1 MMDELTAA
9 RTGTESFLCALLDL
23 FNPHLGAHGRR
34 LAELIVALA
43 PQFDVRDAGL
53 ADMRNAAL
61 YHDIGMLGIE
71 RRKLFTPYAELD
83 ETDREL
89 IRLHGEFGAAQLR
102 MLPWLKGAAD
112 AVASHH
118 EHWDGSGF
126 PAGLRGDAIP
136 LGARLL
142 AVCDAYDEMLHKPA
156 DAPRH
161 FTPDEAIDHLL
172 EQRRRRFDP
181 VVVETFVTMIE
192 ALSRG
197 GPAPTPSEIAVSVGQ
212 LSAGNVLARDLLT
225 TEGMVLLA
233 RGTPLRDAHIV
244 RLRALRDARVVA
256 EPLYIAP

>member
-1 MMDELTAA
+1 MDDVSEA
-9 RTGTESFLCALLDL
+9 RAGTESFLCSLLDL
-23 FNPHLGAHGRR
+23 FNPHLGGHGRR
-34 LAELIVALA
+34 VAELMVALA
-43 PQFDVRDAGL
+43 PQFDLRDAAL
-53 ADMRNAAL
+53 ADVRNAAL
-61 YHDIGMLGIE
+61 YHDLGMLGIE
-71 RRKLFTPYAELD
+71 RQKLFTPFAELED
-83 ETDREL
+83 TDREL

-102 MLPWLKGAAD
+102 MLPWLRGAAE

-142 AVCDAYDEMLHKPA
+142 AVCDAYDEMLNKPS
-156 DAPRH
+156 DAPKQ
-161 FTPDEAIDHLL
+161 FTRDEVIDHLL

-197 GPAPTPSEIAVSVGQ
+197 GPAPTPSELAVSVGQ
-212 LSAGNVLARDLLT
+212 LTAGSVLARDLLT
-225 TEGMVLLA
+225 TEGMILLA
-233 RGTPLRDAHIV
+233 RGTQLRDAHIV
-244 RLRALRDARVVA
+244 RLRALREANAVA

>member
-1 MMDELTAA
+1 MDALAEA
-9 RTGTESFLCALLDL
+9 RAGTESFLCALLDL
-23 FNPHLGAHGRR
+23 FNPHLGGHGRR

-43 PQFDVRDAGL
+43 PQFNIHDGDL
-53 ADMRNAAL
+53 ADLRNAAL

-71 RRKLFTPYAELD
+71 RRKLFTPYAEL
-83 ETDREL
+83 EESDREL

-112 AVASHH
+112 TVASHH

-126 PAGLRGDAIP
+126 PAGLRGDTIP

-142 AVCDAYDEMLHKPA
+142 AVCDAYDEMLNKPS
-156 DAPRH
+156 DAPQH
-161 FTPDEAIDHLL
+161 FTRDAVIDHLL

-197 GPAPTPSEIAVSVGQ
+197 GPVAAPKELAVSVGQ
-212 LSAGNVLARDLLT
+212 LSVGSVLARDLLT
-225 TEGMVLLA
+225 TEGMVMLA
-233 RGTPLRDAHIV
+233 RGTQLREAHIV
-244 RLRALRDARVVA
+244 RLRALRDARAVA
-256 EPLYIAP
+256 EPIYIAP